1 MTKNKKQTDEVDKD
15 QADEIF
21 DQFDKI
27 ITGINNFKTQI
38 SSLQQN
44 LKNLE
49 KNVKKQMNGLKK
61 IVTKN
66 NNKGNRAPSGF
77 ATPRKVTNELCNF
90 MNKSNGTEIARTEVT
105 KALIAY
111 IKENKLENEQNSQFI
126 YPDEKLKFLL
136 DIKDGDELTYFNI
149 QKYMNKHFIKNTVD
163 V

>member
-1 MTKNKKQTDEVDKD
+1 MPKNKTQIDED

-27 ITGINNFKTQI
+27 ITGMNNFKTQI

-49 KNVKKQMNGLKK
+49 KNVKKQMTGFKK

-66 NNKGNRAPSGF
+66 NNKGNKAPSGF

-90 MNKSNGTEIARTEVT
+90 MDKSNGTEIARTEVT

-111 IKENKLENEQNSQFI
+111 IKENNLENEKNSKFI

-149 QKYMNKHFIKNTVD
+149 QKYMNKHFIKNTVE

>member
-1 MTKNKKQTDEVDKD
+1 MTKTKIQTNED
-15 QADEIF
+15 QVDEIF

-27 ITGINNFKTQI
+27 ITGMNIFKTQI

-49 KNVKKQMNGLKK
+49 KNVKKQMTGFKK

-66 NNKGNRAPSGF
+66 NNKGNKAPSGF

-90 MNKSNGTEIARTEVT
+90 MDKSNGTEIARTEVT

-126 YPDEKLKFLL
+126 HPDEKLKFLL
-136 DIKDGDELTYFNI
+136 DIKDGDKLTYFNI